1 MKKLEKTIKKLKCQD
16 IIYHYTDTV
25 IYQIT
30 PLENNKY

>member
-1 MKKLEKTIKKLKCQD
+1 MKKVFEAKMSKFVD
-16 IIYHYTDTV
+16 EVV